1 MFELI
6 YRTDWKDDYIKLTIN
21 NKLLPQK
28 FPLFIEVLTA
38 E

>member
-1 MFELI
+1 MIELI

-21 NKLLPQK
+21 NKLPPQK
-28 FPLFIEVLTA
+28 FPLFIEVLTV